1 MNQTPKSN
9 RLTLGIFGRTN
20 VGKSSVL
27 NYIAGQD
34 VAITSSVPGTT
45 TDVVEKP
52 FELLP
57 LGPVLFLDTA
67 GVDDRSDLGDQRLQ
81 RTRAAFERSDI
92 ALIITE
98 PGVWGV
104 YEKTVADEASAR
116 GTPVVILVNKIDENE
131 PTVGFLDGLRK
142 ITPRVVCLSCRRAA
156 DRERAVAELKED
168 LISVCPDDF
177 LSPPPILGDLVSP
190 GGVVVL
196 VAPQDKQAPKGR
208 LILPQAQAIR
218 DALDHGLAA
227 LTVQLTDY
235 AAALERLVQPPDLVV
250 CDSQVVEA
258 TAALTPPSVPLTT
271 FSILYARAKGDL
283 VDAARGAHVI
293 ETLKP
298 GDRVLISESC
308 SHHAMEDDIG
318 RVKLPRWLTKQ
329 VGGPLTVDV
338 CSGRDFP
345 ANASQYRLALH
356 CGGCML
362 SRREML
368 SRLQKFRRAGVPVTN
383 YGVAI
388 SALHGVA
395 ERVLSPFPAALAAY
409 RDGKKEAYAARLE

>member
-20 VGKSSVL
+20 VGKSSAL
-27 NYIAGQD
+27 NYVAGQD
-34 VAITSSVPGTT
+34 VAITSPVPGTT

-67 GVDDRSDLGDQRLQ
+67 GVDDHSALGDQRLQ
-81 RTRAAFERSDI
+81 RTRVAFERSDI

-98 PGVWGV
+98 PGVWGP
-104 YEKTVADEASAR
+104 YEKAAAAEAAAR
-116 GTPVVILVNKIDENE
+116 GTPVVILVNKIDERD
-131 PTVGFLDGLRK
+131 PSPSFLDELK
-142 ITPRVVCLSCRRAA
+142 KVSPRVVCLSCRRPA
-156 DRERAVAELKED
+156 DRERTVCELKD
-168 LISVCPDDF
+168 HLISVCPDDF
-177 LSPPPILGDLVSP
+177 VSPPPIVGDLAAT
-190 GGVVVL
+190 GGMVVL

-208 LILPQAQAIR
+208 LILPQAQVIR

-235 AAALERLVQPPDLVV
+235 AAALAKLVHPPDLVV

-258 TAALTPPSVPLTT
+258 TAALTPLSVPLTT
-271 FSILYARAKGDL
+271 FSILFARAKGDL

-318 RVKLPRWLTKQ
+318 RVKLPRWLTKH
-329 VGGPLTVDV
+329 VGGELAVDV

-345 ANASQYRLALH
+345 ANAADYHLALH

-362 SRREML
+362 TRREML

-409 RDGKKEAYAARLE
+409 REGKRALCPLS